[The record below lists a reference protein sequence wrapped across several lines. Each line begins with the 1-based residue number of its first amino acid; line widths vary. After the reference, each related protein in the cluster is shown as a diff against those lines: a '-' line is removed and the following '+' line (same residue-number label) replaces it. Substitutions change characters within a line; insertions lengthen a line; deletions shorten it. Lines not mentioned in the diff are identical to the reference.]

1 MSHRTKLRK
10 IGNSLGVILP
20 KETLKQLQVE
30 EGQAL
35 YISKAEDGSLRIAP
49 GDEDFEKSME
59 VFKSLNRRYR
69 NTLKELAK

>member
-1 MSHRTKLRK
+1 MAYTTKVRK

-20 KETLKQLQVE
+20 KEALADLQVE

-35 YISKAEDGSLRIAP
+35 YLTKAADGSLRVTA
-49 GDEDFEKSME
+49 GDDEFARQMAAGQDLM
-59 VFKSLNRRYR
+59 NRYR